1 MTPSHRKPLRPRDP
15 CMKRKRNEEYF
26 ITSNNK
32 ASSDRIF
39 QVVNKNV
46 TKINAEIIEND
57 DKTMIGDDRWSR
69 LGARPK
75 IRSRT
80 LTTIFE

>member
-15 CMKRKRNEEYF
+15 CMKRNEEYF
-26 ITSNNK
+26 ITSNSK
-32 ASSDRIF
+32 ASSDRIL

-46 TKINAEIIEND
+46 SKINAETLEIDE
-57 DKTMIGDDRWSR
+57 KTMTGDDRWIR